1 MPPTLQ
7 VRQALSPSYSPVMH
21 VLGRPLQYFLFSLV
35 TLWVTTLTIRM
46 THDKPD
52 VRTLFQNSSYPI
64 VIGIVFFNFLLS
76 VFLCMYYLLNILFF
90 GRHPTMTEH
99 TVIVEKLFNF
109 FSFKIVLVGMVIE
122 PDIYDFSVWLAWYVI
137 LASMKAILQYG
148 KLRLNIM
155 VDSNTATVRHYLR
168 PFLHLIFGMFFVSIG
183 FYFWKDSL
191 TASGHF
197 GLSMLVL
204 FDLVTLTIELM
215 QSLIMYATCILKVD
229 ADRNNRQNIRNIS
242 LSTTSNFNSST
253 GSGFGSGSGSLQSQ
267 SESHRQ
273 QHIDSI
279 TTTSTSTSNSTMNS
293 GFQVKDKIKTQSTIR
308 KTFDMIIHLFTENS
322 KSKTNYINDIRQWA
336 LKIDYSEFQCT
347 VESYSDILILLIS
360 LMHYFHVYTINGLQL
375 SLVDIFLFL
384 NIHSSGKFLKL
395 NKKRTSVFSS

>member
-1 MPPTLQ
+1 MPPALQ

-21 VLGRPLQYFLFSLV
+21 VLGRPLQYFLFSLIA
-35 TLWVTTLTIRM
+35 LWVTTLTIRM

-76 VFLCMYYLLNILFF
+76 VFLCLYYLLNILFF

-155 VDSNTATVRHYLR
+155 VDANVATVRHYFR
-168 PFLHLIFGMFFVSIG
+168 PFFHLIFGIFFVAIG

-191 TASGHF
+191 TAPGHF

-204 FDLVTLTIELM
+204 FDLVTLSIELI
-215 QSLIMYATCILKVD
+215 QSLIMYAACILKTD
-229 ADRNNRQNIRNIS
+229 AERNG
-242 LSTTSNFNSST
+242 STSMGNNAE
-253 GSGFGSGSGSLQSQ
+253 QVH
-267 SESHRQ
+267 SESHRNQ
-273 QHIDSI
+273 IDSS
-279 TTTSTSTSNSTMNS
+279 TSSSATSASTSTDRNRIITN
-293 GFQVKDKIKTQSTIR
+293 KIKSESAILKTVKMIFNFLTSKKSTFHIKIR
-308 KTFDMIIHLFTENS
+308 A
-322 KSKTNYINDIRQWA
+322 WA
-336 LKIDYSEFQCT
+336 QKIDYTEFQNT
-347 VESYSDILILLIS
+347 VESYADILILLIS

-384 NIHSSGKFLKL
+384 NIHSSGKFYMLFFCFVL
-395 NKKRTSVFSS
+395 CSCVYFIEFLFCCITFCM

>member
-1 MPPTLQ
+1 MPPALQ
-7 VRQALSPSYSPVMH
+7 VRPALSPSYSPVMH
-21 VLGRPLQYFLFSLV
+21 VLGRPLQYFLFSLIA
-35 TLWVTTLTIRM
+35 LWVTTLTIRM

-76 VFLCMYYLLNILFF
+76 VFLCLYYLLNILFF

-155 VDSNTATVRHYLR
+155 VDANVATVRHYFR
-168 PFLHLIFGMFFVSIG
+168 PFFHLIFGTFFVAIG

-191 TASGHF
+191 TAPGHF

-204 FDLVTLTIELM
+204 FDLVTLSIELI
-215 QSLIMYATCILKVD
+215 QSLIMYAACILKTD
-229 ADRNNRQNIRNIS
+229 AERNGSIS
-242 LSTTSNFNSST
+242 ISVGNNTEQT
-253 GSGFGSGSGSLQSQ
+253 Q
-267 SESHRQ
+267 SESHRNQ
-273 QHIDSI
+273 IDSSALSS
-279 TTTSTSTSNSTMNS
+279 TTSTSTSSYRNRLMTNKVKSESTI
-293 GFQVKDKIKTQSTIR
+293 IKTMKMIFNLITTKKSNFHTKIR
-308 KTFDMIIHLFTENS
+308 A
-322 KSKTNYINDIRQWA
+322 WA
-336 LKIDYSEFQCT
+336 QKIDYTDFQNT

-384 NIHSSGKFLKL
+384 NIHSSGKYY
-395 NKKRTSVFSS
+395 N

>member
-1 MPPTLQ
+1 MPPALQ

-21 VLGRPLQYFLFSLV
+21 VLGRPLQYFLFSLIA
-35 TLWVTTLTIRM
+35 LWVTTLTIRM

-76 VFLCMYYLLNILFF
+76 VFLCLYYLLNILFF

-155 VDSNTATVRHYLR
+155 VDANVATVRHYFR
-168 PFLHLIFGMFFVSIG
+168 PFFHLIFGTFFVAIG

-191 TASGHF
+191 TAPGHF

-204 FDLVTLTIELM
+204 FDLVTLSIELI
-215 QSLIMYATCILKVD
+215 QSLIMYAACILKTD
-229 ADRNNRQNIRNIS
+229 AERNGSIS
-242 LSTTSNFNSST
+242 VSVGNNTE
-253 GSGFGSGSGSLQSQ
+253 QIQ
-267 SESHRQ
+267 SESHWNQ
-273 QHIDSI
+273 VDSS
-279 TTTSTSTSNSTMNS
+279 TLSSTTSSSTSSDRNRLITN
-293 GFQVKDKIKTQSTIR
+293 KIKSESPIL
-308 KTFDMIIHLFTENS
+308 KTMKMIFNLFTTK
-322 KSKTNYINDIRQWA
+322 KSTFHLKIRSWA
-336 LKIDYSEFQCT
+336 QKIDYTEFQNT

-384 NIHSSGKFLKL
+384 NIHSSGKSNNAFCFFFY
-395 NKKRTSVFSS
+395 VFICFFCFC

>member
-1 MPPTLQ
+1 
-7 VRQALSPSYSPVMH
+7 
-21 VLGRPLQYFLFSLV
+21 
-35 TLWVTTLTIRM
+35 
-46 THDKPD
+46 
-52 VRTLFQNSSYPI
+52 
-64 VIGIVFFNFLLS
+64 
-76 VFLCMYYLLNILFF
+76 
-90 GRHPTMTEH
+90 MTEH

-155 VDSNTATVRHYLR
+155 VDSNIATVQHYLR

-191 TASGHF
+191 TATGHF

-229 ADRNNRQNIRNIS
+229 ADRNNRQNMNIRNIS
-242 LSTTSNFNSST
+242 SSSSSD
-253 GSGFGSGSGSLQSQ
+253 SGFGSGSVQSQ
-267 SESHRQ
+267 SESHSPQQQQQ
-273 QHIDSI
+273 QHTDS
-279 TTTSTSTSNSTMNS
+279 TTTTTTTTTTNSS
-293 GFQVKDKIKTQSTIR
+293 FQVMDKVKSQSTIR
-308 KTFDMIIHLFTENS
+308 KTINMIIHLFTEKS
-322 KSKTNYINDIRQWA
+322 KSNYINDMRQWA
-336 LKIDYSEFQCT
+336 LKIDYSEFQST

-384 NIHSSGKFLKL
+384 NIHSSGKYLHLKL
-395 NKKRTSVFSS
+395 KKMK

>member
-1 MPPTLQ
+1 MPPALQ

-21 VLGRPLQYFLFSLV
+21 VLGRPLQYFLFSLIA
-35 TLWVTTLTIRM
+35 LWVTTLTIRM

-76 VFLCMYYLLNILFF
+76 VFLCLYYLLNILFF
-90 GRHPTMTEH
+90 GSHPTMTEH

-155 VDSNTATVRHYLR
+155 VDANVATVRHYFR
-168 PFLHLIFGMFFVSIG
+168 PFFHLIFGTFFVAIG

-191 TASGHF
+191 TAPGHF

-204 FDLVTLTIELM
+204 FDLVTLSIELI
-215 QSLIMYATCILKVD
+215 QSLIMYAACILKTD
-229 ADRNNRQNIRNIS
+229 AERNGSIS
-242 LSTTSNFNSST
+242 ISVGNNTEQML
-253 GSGFGSGSGSLQSQ
+253 
-267 SESHRQ
+267 SESHRNQ
-273 QHIDSI
+273 MDPS
-279 TTTSTSTSNSTMNS
+279 TLSSTTSTSTDRHIRN
-293 GFQVKDKIKTQSTIR
+293 KIKSESTII
-308 KTFDMIIHLFTENS
+308 KTMKMIFNLFTTK
-322 KSKTNYINDIRQWA
+322 KSTIHIKIRAWA
-336 LKIDYSEFQCT
+336 QKIDYTEFQNT

-384 NIHSSGKFLKL
+384 NIHSSGKS
-395 NKKRTSVFSS
+395 TYACDFSFIRFHLFIFIFIL

>member
-1 MPPTLQ
+1 MPPALQ
-7 VRQALSPSYSPVMH
+7 MRPALSPSYSPVMH
-21 VLGRPLQYFLFSLV
+21 VLGRPLQYFLFSLIA
-35 TLWVTTLTIRM
+35 LWVTTLTIRM
-46 THDKPD
+46 THEKPD

-76 VFLCMYYLLNILFF
+76 VFLCLYYLLNILFF

-155 VDSNTATVRHYLR
+155 VDANVATVRHYFR
-168 PFLHLIFGMFFVSIG
+168 PFFHLIFGTFFVTIG

-191 TASGHF
+191 TAPGHF

-204 FDLVTLTIELM
+204 FDLVTLSIELI
-215 QSLIMYATCILKVD
+215 QSLIVYAACILKTD
-229 ADRNNRQNIRNIS
+229 AERNGSIS
-242 LSTTSNFNSST
+242 VGNNSEQIQ
-253 GSGFGSGSGSLQSQ
+253 L
-267 SESHRQ
+267 ESHRNR
-273 QHIDSI
+273 IVSS
-279 TTTSTSTSNSTMNS
+279 TLSSATSTSSDRNRLTTNKEKSESTI
-293 GFQVKDKIKTQSTIR
+293 IKTMKVI
-308 KTFDMIIHLFTENS
+308 FNLFTTK
-322 KSKTNYINDIRQWA
+322 KSTFHIKIRAWA
-336 LKIDYSEFQCT
+336 QKIDYNEFQNT
-347 VESYSDILILLIS
+347 VESYSDILILSIS

-384 NIHSSGKFLKL
+384 NIHSSGKL
-395 NKKRTSVFSS
+395 NNAFGSFFYVFTTYYFILSCVFR

>member
-1 MPPTLQ
+1 
-7 VRQALSPSYSPVMH
+7 
-21 VLGRPLQYFLFSLV
+21 
-35 TLWVTTLTIRM
+35 
-46 THDKPD
+46 
-52 VRTLFQNSSYPI
+52 
-64 VIGIVFFNFLLS
+64 
-76 VFLCMYYLLNILFF
+76 
-90 GRHPTMTEH
+90 MTEH

-155 VDSNTATVRHYLR
+155 VDSNIATVQHYLR

-229 ADRNNRQNIRNIS
+229 ADRNNRQNINIRNIS
-242 LSTTSNFNSST
+242 SSSSSI
-253 GSGFGSGSGSLQSQ
+253 SGFVSGSVQNQ
-267 SESHRQ
+267 SESHSQ
-273 QHIDSI
+273 QHVDSI
-279 TTTSTSTSNSTMNS
+279 TTTTNLSLQAMDK
-293 GFQVKDKIKTQSTIR
+293 VKSQSTIR
-308 KTFDMIIHLFTENS
+308 KTFNMIIHLFTEKS
-322 KSKTNYINDIRQWA
+322 KSNYINDVRQWA
-336 LKIDYSEFQCT
+336 LKIDYSEFQST

-384 NIHSSGKFLKL
+384 NIHSSGKYLKL
-395 NKKRTSVFSS
+395 NKNEMNFLLD